1 MLHVFI
7 DGASRGNPGLAGVGI
22 VVYNKNTRVS
32 AYREFVGIKTNNQA
46 EYCALRRALQ
56 ITNFVANQIVILSDS
71 ILVINQRL
79 KKYKIRNNELKIISR
94 EITNLEQSFESIEYR
109 HISRTR
115 NIEADLEANM
125 AIDDYLKYRKKDLP
139 LGSGDDSELNQSQ
152 ILENEEK
159 ALN

>member
-1 MLHVFI
+1 MLQVFI

-125 AIDDYLKYRKKDLP
+125 AIDDYLKYRKKDLS

-159 ALN
+159 ALD

>member
-1 MLHVFI
+1 MLQVFI

-56 ITNFVANQIVILSDS
+56 ITNYVANQIVILSDS

-125 AIDDYLKYRKKDLP
+125 AIDDYLKYRKKDLL

-152 ILENEEK
+152 LLENEEK
-159 ALN
+159 ALD